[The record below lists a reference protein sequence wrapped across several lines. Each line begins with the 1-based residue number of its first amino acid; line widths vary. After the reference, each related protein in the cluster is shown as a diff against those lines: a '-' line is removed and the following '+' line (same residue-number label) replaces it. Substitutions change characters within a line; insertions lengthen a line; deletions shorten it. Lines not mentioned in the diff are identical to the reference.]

1 MLYLSR
7 APGFISSSSVAFVL
21 TSLTEWKAVES
32 ERVVLSKRIIQATKD
47 KQRIVVCELR
57 RLLVG
62 VNRHL
67 GGLIGLNIEVSEHVF
82 PQRAIWVAVH
92 SLNSSVELF
101 FGPASNE
108 KITCRRIAAT

>member
-82 PQRAIWVAVH
+82 PQRAIR
-92 SLNSSVELF
+92 SLYIRSIVPSNCS